1 MLYGPEQLPFMF
13 WCIVLSRTSPIQN
26 QGISL
31 DEKVD
36 NLV

>member
-13 WCIVLSRTSPIQN
+13 LRSLSRISPIQN